1 VLPIKAFPLPF
12 VHHSIEVKADLNRDV
27 LILTPVLLATAA
39 AYLQHKRNFIY
50 LQNVN
55 QGTLNEHQPGM

>member
-1 VLPIKAFPLPF
+1 
-12 VHHSIEVKADLNRDV
+12 VKADLNRDV